1 TVTVVKAL
9 KSNTVR
15 RWAVSE
21 EWETLLAGLF
31 LTIIPA
37 FNVQLQSAG
46 TPNIVLHA
54 LQQISAHIS
63 SATNHLSFVNPA
75 TQADTS
81 RQDPAPLEP
90 SRLEELLN
98 ALWFSSL
105 VLSLSVASISMMV
118 RK

>member
-1 TVTVVKAL
+1 MGDAASICKLLVFVGPAD
-9 KSNTVR
+9 SNGTDQ
-15 RWAVSE
+15 
-21 EWETLLAGLF
+21 AGLF

-37 FNVQLQSAG
+37 FNVQLRSAG
-46 TPNIVLHA
+46 TPSIVLHA